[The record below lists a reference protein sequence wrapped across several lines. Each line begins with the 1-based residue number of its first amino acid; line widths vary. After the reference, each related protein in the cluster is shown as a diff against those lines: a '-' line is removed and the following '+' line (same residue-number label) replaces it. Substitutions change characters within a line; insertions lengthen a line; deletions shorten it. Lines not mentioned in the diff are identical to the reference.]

1 MTESGFD
8 EDDDLQQ
15 DLPDAA
21 PDEGSDDEDE
31 PGEDHAEEEDGEE
44 DQGRDDGPPPHG
56 STKTWYPYI
65 TKAQFD
71 KFLARLENRVPDQID
86 RDYIRAII
94 RTPSMI
100 YRFLR
105 GIEAMKFIDRE
116 QRPTAR
122 LRRLVAAETR
132 RQVIAEVLGDLYG
145 DLLQQWQDSAS
156 TMSDDDIV
164 EFFRGKTGMG
174 RDSANKMKM
183 FFKYLLGE
191 ADFNGSIAPEAPAPE
206 QVQTTPPP
214 VPAPVHHRPDSQPP
228 EQPQPRPPQP
238 EPQPQQRGQ
247 GPSGDERRGGREGR
261 PEGRGEGRGEGRAEG
276 RGEGRTEGRGEGRS
290 EGRGEGRA
298 EGRGEGRGEGGRP
311 DRGPD
316 GRQGGGQQRNGSQQ
330 AQSQRQQQQQ
340 QQQQPQQSEPL
351 LPLGDRGQRNL
362 NEVQKAFL
370 QTLQS
375 VVRVNIDGDWDD
387 DMIRSVFDRLERL
400 FDRIRRG

>member
-1 MTESGFD
+1 MTESDFD

-21 PDEGSDDEDE
+21 HDEGSDDEDE
-31 PGEDHAEEEDGEE
+31 PGEDQAEEEEEDGEE
-44 DQGRDDGPPPHG
+44 DQGHADGPPPHG

-132 RQVIAEVLGDLYG
+132 RQTIAEVLADLYG

-191 ADFNGSIAPEAPAPE
+191 ADFSGSVAPEAPAPE
-206 QVQTTPPP
+206 QVQTASPSASAPA
-214 VPAPVHHRPDSQPP
+214 PAPVHHRPDPQPS

-238 EPQPQQRGQ
+238 QQQHQQRGQ
-247 GPSGDERRGGREGR
+247 GPSGDERRGGKEGR
-261 PEGRGEGRGEGRAEG
+261 PEGRGEGKAEGRGEGREGRAEG
-276 RGEGRTEGRGEGRS
+276 RGD
-290 EGRGEGRA
+290 
-298 EGRGEGRGEGGRP
+298 GRGEGGRP
-311 DRGPD
+311 ERGPD

-340 QQQQPQQSEPL
+340 PPQQQPQQPEPL
-351 LPLGDRGQRNL
+351 PPLGDRGQRTL
-362 NEVQKAFL
+362 NEAQKAFL
-370 QTLQS
+370 QTMQS
-375 VVRVNIDGDWDD
+375 VVRINIDGDWDD